1 MENNKQNK
9 STGKTVLI
17 VILLVV
23 TIVALVLAT
32 YAWAKYT
39 TTINGEASAQVAKWN
54 ISTTKGESLYSKTF
68 EHVTAERIAPGT
80 DGSVD
85 ATIDV
90 SGTEVDVDYK
100 MSIVSVTAEEGTI
113 PTNLV
118 LKDTDGTVIYKNKAI
133 VGEGIIAE
141 GRIAT
146 TDTTKTAT
154 KTLSWEWPFETGT
167 TPEEK
172 AENNVKDTADGE
184 AAGKIKITYKIDAV
198 QVEPTVK

>member
-118 LKDTDGTVIYKNKAI
+118 LKATDGTVIYKNKAI

-154 KTLSWEWPFETGT
+154 KTLSWEWPFETGR